1 MQAYDISPHQH
12 LSPLSAPASS
22 PVTMHSSPQ
31 MHNSLVRAPSGHCN
45 NLSVQSVWS
54 ITIPHLPQV

>member
-12 LSPLSAPASS
+12 PSALSAPASS
-22 PVTMHSSPQ
+22 PVSMHSLPQ
-31 MHNSLVRAPSGHCN
+31 MHNSLVRAPSGHCS

-54 ITIPHLPQV
+54 ITITQLPQV